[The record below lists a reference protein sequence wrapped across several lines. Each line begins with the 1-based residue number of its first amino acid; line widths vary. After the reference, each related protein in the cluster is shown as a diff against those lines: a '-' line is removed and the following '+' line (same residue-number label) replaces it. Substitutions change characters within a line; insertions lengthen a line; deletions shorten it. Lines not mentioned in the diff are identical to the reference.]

1 MKIVIIGNGK
11 VGSNLAELLVTEGH
25 DVTVVDCKAQA
36 LKKSQTT
43 QDVMCIEGNGAAAEV
58 LREAGVNKAGLV
70 VATTQ
75 YDELNMLCCLIAKR
89 LGAKRTIPRVRNP
102 EYYKQM
108 DLIKDDLGLSMVVN
122 PESATADEIR
132 RSLLF
137 PSAAKVEVFEKGRV
151 ELVAF
156 KISELS
162 PLVNLSLIEIY
173 KRTKI
178 KFLICAVVRDTNIYI
193 PSGDFI
199 LKAGDIIHIAASHKD
214 IERFFRASGAM
225 KDKIKTVMIVGGGRI
240 CYYLALQLINVGMKV
255 KIVEKDYA
263 RCEELAELLP
273 KASIINGDG
282 TDQDLLL
289 EEGIDDADTF
299 VALTGIDEENILM
312 SLYAKNNTD
321 TKVITKV
328 NKESYINLAS
338 QLGLD
343 CIISPKHLTATS
355 ILSYVRSLK
364 NTAESN
370 IESLYHLVGNQ
381 VEAIEFKIRENI
393 PEIVGIPLKDLEI
406 KKNILICA
414 LIRKREAIIPSG
426 EDSIQLDDSVVV
438 VSKEHRFSDIRDI
451 LE

>member
-273 KASIINGDG
+273 KATIINGDG